1 MLSTKALQKNKKIYL
16 EYNNFRKQI
25 FSELAPKD
33 SEAILYLLPCLLSI
47 NNPSFPGFVKNL
59 KQNFKVFN
67 IEANKEIM
75 KRQQAFKK
83 MFDYKSEGSLLKFSS
98 RVLWIQGIYTIGSVG
113 TISQTS
119 RSDCDLWIC
128 IDKQEFSDESLE
140 QLQQK
145 INLIKGWMDANL
157 KIPVNFFISDVED
170 IRSCNF
176 GNVDYESSGSAQ
188 RNVLKEEFYRTSI
201 MIGGKIP
208 FWWMCFDENEPVEYE
223 KAVTEYSRGSTGEYD
238 FIDLGN
244 LEAVDREEYFGA
256 ALWQFNKSLTHPL
269 KSIIKMLLLKMLL
282 ESPKE
287 ELPCHRFRSEVLG
300 HERDADFSDPSMFT
314 MRAILDYYRDI
325 DNEAYEFIKR
335 CFYLRYDVKLLS
347 KKLTLKETLAADLF
361 KQYKLEREDIYH
373 LNNFAAWDFHEQTGF
388 GDRIFS
394 LLLQIYK
401 DITAI
406 QQGTAGEIAPQDLT
420 IIGRKLSACLVKK
433 NNKIAILHKPI
444 DNLNLPPL
452 SIRFQSGIWQVS
464 TTQETSAVIVSNA
477 DIIHCIAYLV
487 WNDIYH
493 PGQIRMV
500 PNTTPVTLQ
509 EIINLAKKIREVF
522 GVYDIARIEFENFL
536 SEEKYLKLLVVISF
550 EGSHYSKD
558 INDFCLIY
566 RNNWGELFV
575 TRLNSSDK
583 LKTFLSERRSRMD
596 HMEVNYYI
604 QRSSMNYE
612 KMIERTKSIITEIL

>member
-1 MLSTKALQKNKKIYL
+1 MLSTITLQKNKKIYL

-25 FSELAPKD
+25 FSELTPKD
-33 SEAILYLLPCLLSI
+33 SEAILYLLPCLLSM
-47 NNPSFPGFVKNL
+47 NNPSFPGFVKNI

-67 IEANKEIM
+67 IEANKEIL

-98 RVLWIQGIYTIGSVG
+98 HVFWIQGIYTIGSIG

-128 IDKQEFSDESLE
+128 IDKKEFSDETLE

-208 FWWMCFDENEPVEYE
+208 FWWVYFDESEPVDYE
-223 KAVTEYSRGSTGEYD
+223 QAVKEYSRGGTGEYD
-238 FIDLGN
+238 FVDLGN
-244 LEAVDREEYFGA
+244 LEAVDRDEYFGA

-282 ESPKE
+282 DSHRE
-287 ELPCHRFRSEVLG
+287 ELPCHRFRSEVLS
-300 HERDADFSDPSMFT
+300 HEKGADFSDPSMFT
-314 MRAILDYYRDI
+314 MRAVLDYYQNT
-325 DNEAYEFIKR
+325 DNEAYEFIKK

-347 KKLTLKETLAADLF
+347 NKLTLKEKLAADLF
-361 KQYKLEREDIYH
+361 KRYKLERRDIYH
-373 LNNFAAWDFHEQTGF
+373 LNNFSSWDFQEQTAF
-388 GDRIFS
+388 GGRIFS

-406 QQGTAGEIAPQDLT
+406 QQGTAGEIAPHDLT
-420 IIGRKLSACLVKK
+420 IIGRKLSSCLAKK
-433 NNKIAILHKPI
+433 NDKIAVLQKPI

-452 SIRFQSGIWQVS
+452 SFRFQNGAWQVS
-464 TTQETSAVIVSNA
+464 TTQETSVMVISNTDVIQCVS
-477 DIIHCIAYLV
+477 YMV

-500 PNTTPVTLQ
+500 PNTTSVTLQ
-509 EIINLAKKIREVF
+509 EIINLAKKIRDIF
-522 GVYDIARIEFENFL
+522 GVYDIAGIDFENFL
-536 SEEKYLKLLVVISF
+536 LAEKYVKLLVVISF

-575 TRLNSSDK
+575 TRLNSPDK
-583 LKTFLSERRSRMD
+583 LKAFLSAKQSYMD
-596 HMEVNYYI
+596 NVEINYYI
-604 QRSSMNYE
+604 QRNSMNYE
-612 KMIERTKSIITEIL
+612 NMIERTKMIIAEVL